1 MKSTVR
7 TPHGQKDF
15 LPTLATRGKADFFW
29 QSFTSLVLIIVLSSL
44 LLTYGGCASVSEQSR
59 IALPPKERL
68 DRYLQTADH
77 LTEKQKKDLARR
89 RPFEGMTLEEAN
101 LAMTQESVDS
111 ALLGKSFRAVYVG
124 EAGVQYYLYFQGE
137 PPHVV
142 KWSQFS
148 RDDIELMDPDKLRP
162 SPPGLR

>member
-7 TPHGQKDF
+7 SPHGQKDF
-15 LPTLATRGKADFFW
+15 VPTLATRGKAVFFW
-29 QSFTSLVLIIVLSSL
+29 QRFTSLVLIIVLSSV
-44 LLTYGGCASVSEQSR
+44 LLTYGGCASFSEQSK

-89 RPFEGMTLEEAN
+89 RPFVGMTLEEAN
-101 LAMTQESVDS
+101 LAMNQESVDS
-111 ALLGKSFRAVYVG
+111 ALSGKAFRAVYVG
-124 EAGVQYYLYFQGE
+124 DAGVKYWLQLGT
-137 PPHVV
+137 PPRVAN
-142 KWSQFS
+142 WSQFS

-162 SPPGLR
+162 SPPGL